1 MEIVFWRLCEVSL
14 HQEES
19 LSKCRLKESVAIQ
32 TFQQNKA
39 KHPQKIDRVK
49 QFLNF
54 SFHEIRVPF
63 NKSAGYWP
71 YVCK

>member
-14 HQEES
+14 CQEES
-19 LSKCRLKESVAIQ
+19 LSKWKLKESVAIQ

-39 KHPQKIDRVK
+39 KHPQKIDRIK
-49 QFLNF
+49 KIFNF

-63 NKSAGYWP
+63 SKSVGYWP

>member
-19 LSKCRLKESVAIQ
+19 LSKCKLKESVAIQ

-39 KHPQKIDRVK
+39 KHAQKIDHAK

-54 SFHEIRVPF
+54 IFHERRVPF
-63 NKSAGYWP
+63 N
-71 YVCK
+71 